1 MSNSRFALLGLVCLF
16 ASACTVVLQPAPG
29 RPQQAPPA
37 TEPEIDVGIADPE
50 PTLRPPVQQPR
61 RRPSNPD
68 PSPVNVE
75 PETPSPR
82 STARVSGINLG
93 IPPGHLPDPGECRV
107 WVQGTPPGR
116 QLRAQS
122 CHGILAT
129 APVGSWI
136 LYRPAQYE
144 RQVRVRYLHAAQRK
158 IVAVRAFDAET
169 GAFLRDFA
177 LAEDDD
183 NMTPR
188 TIGVSRP
195 AVRPNNR
202 PTTNRGN
209 GANPPGRSGNARE
222 RVTSANNNGVA
233 VGRTDSTKVNRPTGG
248 TNGRPTTNPGNGGNP
263 PGRSG
268 NARERD
274 TSADNNGVA
283 VGRIDSTKVN
293 RPAGGTNGRPTT
305 NPGNGANPPGRSG
318 NARERDTSNGNNGVA
333 RGRADSTVVSTP
345 TGRPTLR
352 PAGSRGNN
360 GNQGREDRPTN
371 TAGKPAN
378 PRPDNSATAAV
389 VDTTSTEQV
398 TNDNRGASDRQ
409 NNTRSRRRDPRGNVA
424 VSVGQADSTDSR
436 DGTPVPVRADGSAAQ
451 PLQPALGIDVRHFPG
466 LGMCRV
472 WVPGLPYGRQARPT
486 NCNRITNGA
495 TAGSWILRQPRNQ
508 PDVLVVDY
516 IHAETAGLVV
526 RTSSFDATNGAALHS
541 ARMEPM

>member
-274 TSADNNGVA
+274 TS
-283 VGRIDSTKVN
+283 
-293 RPAGGTNGRPTT
+293 
-305 NPGNGANPPGRSG
+305 
-318 NARERDTSNGNNGVA
+318 NGNNGVA